1 MNVGQKNYY
10 EVLGLNKNASMEE
23 IKKAFRKLAF
33 EYHPDRNKTKESEQR
48 FKTINEAYQVLSDPK
63 TRSQY
68 DQYGSDSPL
77 NNQSNGFEGF
87 GDFVGF
93 GDVFDS
99 FFGGDDLSRAKN
111 RPSSGNIHIS
121 RTLDISFEESVRG
134 CEANIKV
141 ISLQACNVCRGSK
154 CMPGTIPAKC
164 SDCSGSGEVKRSHK
178 SFFGQFVQV
187 MICSGC
193 QGKGSIV
200 KEKCDECLGKGTRRT
215 EKDLLVN
222 IPAGVNSGM
231 VIKLKNEGHIDI
243 DTKRLGNVDLKIQVK
258 PHPIFSR
265 SDNNILMNHNINVA
279 LAALGGKATVPVVK
293 GKREIQIPKG
303 IQSNTKVVIK
313 GEGFPGLYKPSRKG
327 DQIVNIKVD
336 TPNNLTVEQQELL
349 RQLASSMGEGSEN
362 IQNGDTWINK
372 IKDKLGN

>member
-1 MNVGQKNYY
+1 MAKRDYY
-10 EVLGLNKNASMEE
+10 EILGVNKSASKDE
-23 IKKAFRKLAF
+23 IKKAYRKLALK
-33 EYHPDRNKTKESEQR
+33 YHPDKNKGDKGAEEKFKEAS
-48 FKTINEAYQVLSDPK
+48 EAYHVLSDDK
-63 TRSQY
+63 RKANY
-68 DQYGSDSPL
+68 DQFGHAGVSGNAS
-77 NNQSNGFEGF
+77 SGFSGFEDIGGF
-87 GDFVGF
+87 GDI
-93 GDVFDS
+93 FDS
-99 FFGGDDLSRAKN
+99 FFGGDDLSRSKN
-111 RPSSGNIHIS
+111 RPSTANIHIS

-141 ISLQACNVCRGSK
+141 VSLQACNVCRGSK
-154 CMPGTIPAKC
+154 CMPGTIPTKC

-265 SDNNILMNHNINVA
+265 SDNNILMNQA
-279 LAALGGKATVPVVK
+279 Y
-293 GKREIQIPKG
+293 E
-303 IQSNTKVVIK
+303 
-313 GEGFPGLYKPSRKG
+313 
-327 DQIVNIKVD
+327 
-336 TPNNLTVEQQELL
+336 NNFH
-349 RQLASSMGEGSEN
+349 R
-362 IQNGDTWINK
+362 
-372 IKDKLGN
+372 